1 MARCRRRGRHLMPT
15 AIQENSNRLLAPL
28 QLPLAHV
35 KLSLKPL
42 KLRVLVAQLRL
53 FRIEPRVKLA

>member
-1 MARCRRRGRHLMPT
+1 MPT
-15 AIQENSNRLLAPL
+15 AVQENSNRLLAPL

-35 KLSLKPL
+35 ELSLKPL